1 MCTCVLGFSHQWH
14 HVTWNSLLLDHILFL
29 VQSTRVCSAKRHP
42 KQKKNVPKSGWRSD
56 FSKPHACFS
65 LLLFSWVLYSYCLS
79 VCVTMSAVH
88 ILCIGKGQHT
98 RVGLL
103 PRRSPVAWSLRPT
116 CAHTRQQRRTLG
128 VPVKSRS
135 HTAEDEHLGHVFLMK
150 RYVGGNTHG
159 PRLCAHT
166 WFYAAEWN
174 SPYSE
179 RHRLIYELPHLL
191 VKHMWPKQSPLR
203 YSGPTAAMLI
213 MTGWRSRKGEVYHA
227 GVFMFSCSFSLS
239 LIFFSYR
246 TSFLLTYFTFIHS
259 FFFFFKKIFKTV
271 AVEWLLS
278 LHEFGINQIFT
289 VTQTAARFLSF
300 CFILCAL

>member
-103 PRRSPVAWSLRPT
+103 PRRSPVAMVSPADL
-116 CAHTRQQRRTLG
+116 CAYQATA
-128 VPVKSRS
+128 S
-135 HTAEDEHLGHVFLMK
+135 HTGCSCKVAEPPGRGRAPGTRFFNEEIRWRKHPRTASVRAHMVLCCWMK
-150 RYVGGNTHG
+150 
-159 PRLCAHT
+159 
-166 WFYAAEWN
+166 
-174 SPYSE
+174 
-179 RHRLIYELPHLL
+179 
-191 VKHMWPKQSPLR
+191 
-203 YSGPTAAMLI
+203 
-213 MTGWRSRKGEVYHA
+213 
-227 GVFMFSCSFSLS
+227 
-239 LIFFSYR
+239 
-246 TSFLLTYFTFIHS
+246 
-259 FFFFFKKIFKTV
+259 
-271 AVEWLLS
+271 
-278 LHEFGINQIFT
+278 
-289 VTQTAARFLSF
+289 
-300 CFILCAL
+300 